1 MKHIRAT
8 AAVLTA
14 LSMAGLVAGTSAT
27 ASAAASG
34 GTLKVLSGSF
44 PDSLDP
50 SFGYTTQAVE
60 GDTQVYI
67 PLLTYAHKSGL
78 AGTQLIPGLAKALPA
93 VSGNGLTYKL
103 NLRSGLKYSDGTPV
117 KASDFAFGVERSIK
131 LQWGG
136 DSFFTQYI
144 KGAKEYGAG
153 KAKSISGIVANDS
166 TGAITITLTQP
177 YGAFANI
184 LGFESAAP
192 LPPSTPMKVESTNP
206 PIGDGPYKFGK
217 IVPNVSYTLVKN
229 PSFAAEKVPGIPT
242 GNVSQVNVVVDSNN
256 ITEAQQ
262 VINSQADIFDPAD
275 TLPPSELSAARALP
289 KSRYQPVAAA
299 ETNYIF
305 MNTQVPPFNKLAV
318 RQAVNMAIDRTAM
331 SRLAAGFSV
340 PACYL
345 LPPNFPGHSSAKCAS
360 GNPAVSPSTATV
372 NKAKSMIAKAGEAGA
387 PVTVWSQ
394 TKEPRQA
401 YMTYYTGLL
410 NQLGFKAKLKTIQ
423 DSIYFQQIGAAS
435 NKPQTGFAD
444 WSQDFPNPSDFYLLL
459 DARSIQSTNNEN
471 FGNVDDPHIQS
482 VLHKLNAVPASKLE
496 TVANQWAALDQ
507 YVNQKAYMAPFGNEL
522 MPLLFSNRVTNG
534 PASFNPV
541 FYIDW
546 ASIKLG

>member
-1 MKHIRAT
+1 MKHTRAT
-8 AAVLTA
+8 AAIIAALT
-14 LSMAGLVAGTSAT
+14 MAGLFAGSTVT
-27 ASAAASG
+27 ASAADTG

-78 AGTQLIPGLAKALPA
+78 AGTQLIPGLATSLPK
-93 VSGNGLTYKL
+93 VSANGLTY
-103 NLRSGLKYSDGTPV
+103 NLTLRKGLKYSNGTPV
-117 KASDFAFGVERSIK
+117 KASDFAFGIERSIK
-131 LQWGG
+131 LAWGG

-144 KGAKEYGAG
+144 KGANAYASG
-153 KAKSISGIVANDS
+153 KAETISGIKANNS

-177 YGAFANI
+177 YGAFSNV

-192 LPPSTPMKVESTNP
+192 LPPSTPMKVESANP

-229 PSFAAEKVPGIPT
+229 PSFASEHVPGIPT
-242 GNVSQVNVVVDSNN
+242 GYVNEVQVTVDSNN

-262 VINSQADIFDPAD
+262 VINNQADIFDPAD
-275 TLPPSELSAARALP
+275 TLPPSELSAAQALP

-305 MNTQVPPFNKLAV
+305 MNTRTAPFNKLAV
-318 RQAVNMAIDRTAM
+318 RQAVNMALDRT
-331 SRLAAGFSV
+331 SLTRLAAGFSI
-340 PACYL
+340 PTCYL
-345 LPPNFPGHSSAKCAS
+345 LPPNFPGHSNAKCAS
-360 GNPAVSPSTATV
+360 GNPSVSPSAATV
-372 NKAKSMIAKAGEAGA
+372 AKAKAMIKKAGEAGA

-394 TKEPRQA
+394 TKQPRQA

-423 DSIYFQQIGAAS
+423 DSVYFQQIGAAS
-435 NKPQTGFAD
+435 NNPQTGFAD

-459 DARSIQSTNNEN
+459 DANSIQKTNNEN
-471 FGNVDDPHIQS
+471 FSNVDDPHIQA
-482 VLHKLNAVPASKLE
+482 VLKKLNAVPASKLDSV
-496 TVANQWAALDQ
+496 TSQWAALDQ
-507 YVNQKAYMAPFGNEL
+507 YVNKMAYIAPFGNEEV
-522 MPLLFSNRVTNG
+522 PLLFSNRVENG
-534 PASFNPV
+534 PQSFNPV

-546 ASIKLG
+546 ASIKLS